1 MTESQGDYK
10 ETSLF
15 RKTKGNA
22 DSWNPMDEVL
32 AEIERPV
39 FESTDRMS
47 ILDRSL
53 NQDDEH
59 SDANLVL
66 ESGNLLRKTNTLRSN
81 LNSHESRDFMFNL
94 DNILKLRGRD
104 LGERVREWREMGIYS
119 VARELHE
126 RFEEVRKYEKELDSM
141 MAFQNSK
148 EVRRIEPGPDLLKMF
163 APFETLV
170 EREQRQMFVRSNTGK
185 KGSSKKNN
193 KLPKKAE
200 EGICHSII
208 WNKLS
213 SILK

>member
-1 MTESQGDYK
+1 
-10 ETSLF
+10 
-15 RKTKGNA
+15 
-22 DSWNPMDEVL
+22 MDEVL
-32 AEIERPV
+32 AEIGRPV

-66 ESGNLLRKTNTLRSN
+66 ESGNLLRKTNTLKSN

-104 LGERVREWREMGIYS
+104 LGERVREWRELGIYS

-170 EREQRQMFVRSNTGK
+170 ERDQRQMFVRSNTGK
-185 KGSSKKNN
+185 KGSSRKNN
-193 KLPKKAE
+193 TLPKQAE
-200 EGICHSII
+200 EGIFQLIRG
-208 WNKLS
+208 NTQS
-213 SILK
+213 SVLKC